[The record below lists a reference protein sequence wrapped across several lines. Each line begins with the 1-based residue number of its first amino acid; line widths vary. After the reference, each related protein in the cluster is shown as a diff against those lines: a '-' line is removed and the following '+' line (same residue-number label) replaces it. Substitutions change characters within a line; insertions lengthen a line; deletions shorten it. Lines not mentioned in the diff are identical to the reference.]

1 MPAFG
6 GWIFGKMHFGGRIG
20 DVSGPYRGRIGAVSG
35 PYRDR
40 IGAVSGPKPLET
52 CVAGKKHVSQE
63 KNALDLDQF
72 FRSCTVLNIVPQF
85 FFRTIISHEVAW
97 FMVLLLH
104 GCLTVVRIF
113 SFLPIPIESCR
124 RQNLTCSELADL
136 FCVFFLDLVVHV
148 NFAGKRLCFSSWIPR
163 ICAIP
168 VLVFVVQVLRAGQH
182 LYLSTWISCLPKTV
196 VCTTP
201 RGLFGVPR
209 VHFPGHEDLLS

>member
-1 MPAFG
+1 MQRKQP
-6 GWIFGKMHFGGRIG
+6 RI
-20 DVSGPYRGRIGAVSG
+20 
-35 PYRDR
+35 
-40 IGAVSGPKPLET
+40 
-52 CVAGKKHVSQE
+52 AGE
-63 KNALDLDQF
+63 KNAFSDVQLLRF
-72 FRSCTVLNIVPQF
+72 GCWPVFRSCTVLYIIPQF

-113 SFLPIPIESCR
+113 SFLPIPIKSCR

-201 RGLFGVPR
+201 RGFFLGPSCAFSWPR
-209 VHFPGHEDLLS
+209 GFAELSGYKSC